1 MKILFFLLLFFSFI
15 SEAKTQSH
23 LPFTRDN
30 LRLTNPA
37 YYNSEKV
44 LLNVSNTVSGLN
56 SNFATNTN
64 FTYFQYGFRNFA
76 LSARSISTYSSFY
89 QNRDYGINAAY
100 HLKITRKLSLFTGV
114 GVNSVLSNFS
124 FIPSKTVTMPSINA
138 GIIAFSRIGNVPIQL
153 GVSMNSLNE
162 PKFIRDGQKNGFQHI
177 QLNIYGSA
185 EFKIERKNDT
195 TKYIKRHFYIIPSF
209 NLQTLQ
215 FNEFNVSVLLKK
227 NSVYGGLGITSGEYI
242 AYLGYQFENN
252 WKVSS
257 SIGMMRSK
265 LDVKFFN
272 SNLSANLR
280 VMYQLNRRG
289 CRYRSRMFWNEL

>member
-1 MKILFFLLLFFSFI
+1 MKILFYLLLFFTFI
-15 SEAKTQSH
+15 SEAKTQNL

-64 FTYFQYGFRNFA
+64 FIYFQYGFRRFA
-76 LSARSISTYSSFY
+76 LSARSLSMYSSHY

-100 HLKITRKLSLFTGV
+100 HFWLTRRLSLNAGI
-114 GVNSVLSNFS
+114 GVNSVLSNCS
-124 FIPSKTVTMPSINA
+124 FIPSKTVMMPSINA
-138 GIIAFSRIGNVPIQL
+138 GVIAFSRIGNVPIQL

-162 PKFIRDGQKNGFQHI
+162 PKFIRDGEKNGFQHI

-185 EFKIERKNDT
+185 EFSVVRKSDSL
-195 TKYIKRHFYIIPSF
+195 KYSPRRFYIQPSF
-209 NLQTLQ
+209 YFQTLEY
-215 FNEFNVSVLLKK
+215 NKLNVSLMVKHEYI
-227 NSVYGGLGITSGEYI
+227 YGGLGITSGEYI

-265 LDVKFFN
+265 LNDNFFN